1 MIFYINL
8 PKRKD
13 RRIFMEKNL
22 QRLRLPYQRFSAV
35 RPSSHDLLH
44 GKYKSIYE
52 RHEHYPNFQRTTEQL
67 AGEFGC
73 YISHLEVHKLAK
85 ELKYDRYLILEDDC
99 VVFPWSL
106 RMISTYLNSEKI
118 PNDWDLLRSCRGS
131 TKIVDKIE
139 EYGQM
144 VNGKYETNLRSN
156 GTHFTMVNGKN
167 VDVIINYIENSTV
180 RAIDAVYS
188 TPKLNVYGSKFKVKL
203 SDRKLRYKSDICK
216 IQEMSE

>member
-8 PKRKD
+8 DKRKD
-13 RRIFMEKNL
+13 RTIFMERNL
-22 QRLRLPYQRFSAV
+22 SRLGFPYQRFPAI
-35 RPSSHDLLH
+35 RPSVEDLLR

-52 RHEHYPNFQRTTEQL
+52 RHEHYSNFQRTTEQL

-85 ELKYDRYLILEDDC
+85 ALKYDRYLILEDDC
-99 VVFPWSL
+99 VPFPWSM
-106 RMISTYLNSEKI
+106 RMVSSYFKKEKI

-156 GTHFTMVNGKN
+156 GTHFTMVNGN
-167 VDVIINYIENSTV
+167 RVDAIINYMENSPV

-203 SDRKLRYKSDICK
+203 SDRKLRFKSDIVK
-216 IQEMSE
+216 LENGGE